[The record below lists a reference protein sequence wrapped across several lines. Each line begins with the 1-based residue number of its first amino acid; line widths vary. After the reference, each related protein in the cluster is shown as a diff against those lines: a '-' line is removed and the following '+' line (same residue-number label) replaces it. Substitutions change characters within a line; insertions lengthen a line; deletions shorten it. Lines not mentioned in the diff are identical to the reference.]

1 MRDGAYKSAKGSKYD
16 GYQRGL
22 AIIVYNFFN
31 KKIGWGVG
39 TNGVLAQALHKA
51 VIKQF
56 KRRQSM

>member
-1 MRDGAYKSAKGSKYD
+1 MELIKVLKV
-16 GYQRGL
+16 L
-22 AIIVYNFFN
+22 N